1 MYTTEQ
7 IRMHA
12 LRTNNNTLSDFSD
25 NDNMIVSAFIF
36 LTVSAVCIGLGCVL
50 KKKPVVVFIEQDSL
64 RPEVATEYIPP
75 EGTSTSIR
83 VRPMFMEQQMSP
95 PKRRSMSPKTA
106 DPLEM
111 V

>member
-1 MYTTEQ
+1 MYTSQE

-12 LRTNNNTLSDFSD
+12 LRSNNTFSDEPD

-36 LTVSAVCIGLGCVL
+36 LTVSIACIGLGCIL
-50 KKKPVVVFIEQDSL
+50 KRKPVVVFIEQDSL

-75 EGTSTSIR
+75 EGSSTSIR
-83 VRPMFMEQQMSP
+83 VRPTFMEQQLSP